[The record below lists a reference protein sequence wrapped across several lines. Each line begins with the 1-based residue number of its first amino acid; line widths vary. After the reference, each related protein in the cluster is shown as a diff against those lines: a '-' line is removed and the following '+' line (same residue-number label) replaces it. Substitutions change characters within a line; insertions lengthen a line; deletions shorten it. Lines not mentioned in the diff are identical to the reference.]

1 MLDKASTSN
10 RWLLLPTVLV
20 PTFIT
25 TIPAVCE
32 NKLTVHDSLMVQD
45 IHIDSGI
52 SFYDARMVR
61 PPHPYHLWVMTRV

>member
-20 PTFIT
+20 PTVIT
-25 TIPAVCE
+25 TVSAVCE

-45 IHIDSGI
+45 KHIDSGI
-52 SFYDARMVR
+52 SFYDARMVCQAKKR
-61 PPHPYHLWVMTRV
+61 EHVPYFRL